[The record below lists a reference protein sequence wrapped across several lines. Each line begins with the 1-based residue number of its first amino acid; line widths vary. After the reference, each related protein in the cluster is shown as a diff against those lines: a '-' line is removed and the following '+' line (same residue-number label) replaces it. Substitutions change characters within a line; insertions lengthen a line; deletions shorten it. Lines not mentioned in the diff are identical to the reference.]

1 MIMNTPKFA
10 HGQMRLYLLALLGES
25 PKHGYELMQA
35 IEQRFQG
42 SYVPSAGTI
51 YPRLAK
57 LTEEGLVV
65 KRTEGRKTIY
75 AITPAGRAELQAR
88 SSDMAQLEQDI
99 ESAVGSAVHSAAD
112 DLRAELQSS
121 MRGMRRNLK
130 ASMRAESS
138 RNISSHD
145 NTQHIF
151 SRKETK
157 NGEITLAAAAE
168 RSLQRCRDDIHAA
181 ILTADAS
188 GMLNTDAVRA
198 LETLLASTVRH
209 ARRIL
214 DASDAHDATDM
225 HDAVDTHDV
234 TDAPAEIA
242 VPAVQSDANQTNA

>member
-1 MIMNTPKFA
+1 MNAPKFA
-10 HGQMRLYLLALLGES
+10 HGQMRLYLLVLLDES

-65 KRTEGRKTIY
+65 KRAEGRKTVY

-130 ASMRAESS
+130 ASMRAGSS

-151 SRKETK
+151 SHKKTK
-157 NGEITLAAAAE
+157 NGEITLANAAE

-188 GMLNTDAVRA
+188 GALNADTAHA
-198 LETLLASTVRH
+198 LETLLASTVRQ

-214 DASDAHDATDM
+214 DASDAYGATDT

-234 TDAPAEIA
+234 IDASSEVAASTVRP
-242 VPAVQSDANQTNA
+242 DANQTNA